1 MPQFPFLS
9 KEDSFLGLPTVG
21 AAAPSGAVMAR
32 RWGKAA
38 ITGITP
44 EYLSRVQ
51 ECVLHL
57 SSYRAPSAH
66 RLAGWHSGFSGHPP
80 GVPSRPH
87 FLSGA
92 RLRSRASQGT
102 RGAGILGQP
111 HITVRCPPAL
121 QRSGPYS
128 SPAAG
133 LSPGLLS
140 QVPLRFLPRIWGPQA
155 GRGSHL
161 LLPASTR
168 THRAPSHLT
177 FSEEVSPGPA
187 GGRRSS

>member
-1 MPQFPFLS
+1 MPPFPVLN
-9 KEDSFLGLPTVG
+9 KEDRFLGLPTVG

-32 RWGKAA
+32 RWGKPA

-44 EYLSRVQ
+44 GYPSREQ
-51 ECVLHL
+51 ECAPHL

-66 RLAGWHSGFSGHPP
+66 RLAGWHSGSSGHPP

-111 HITVRCPPAL
+111 HITVRCPPPCNDLVHIPLL
-121 QRSGPYS
+121 QQGSAPAYSPRFRCVSYRGCGDPRPGGAPISS
-128 SPAAG
+128 SP
-133 LSPGLLS
+133 
-140 QVPLRFLPRIWGPQA
+140 
-155 GRGSHL
+155 
-161 LLPASTR
+161 
-168 THRAPSHLT
+168 RAPALT
-177 FSEEVSPGPA
+177 A
-187 GGRRSS
+187 LLRI